1 MATLTRVPPN
11 ELRKTLTVPQS
22 SCTINFIPGQ
32 WVRVKRGLYRGDVG
46 CVSRAEDESLS
57 RPGVTVLLVPR
68 LVYPLQVIDTP
79 DEALR
84 SKAPFSKRK
93 RETRPPLAL
102 LEPSKCRNHL
112 QRISSTDFRYQNWD
126 FSGGLILKLF
136 SKQTLVAAQEI
147 PSEIASLFQTVQEQH
162 DGLVNLAT
170 MPLPAFWD
178 FQEGERVLIIASN
191 SERKAGTVQTAPQ
204 WQRAAVGLV
213 QVCEINV
220 AELGFQ
226 SIRTRNILK
235 DISIGDFVEVVA
247 GQHQGKSGFI
257 AAKNDGHLGIC
268 KGTKGRGIVS
278 CWFFAQSPSQQE
290 FNIEFPWRDV
300 QVRIVV
306 GTFADQ
312 LGIVKNVWR
321 DFRGFLRLLIYITNQ
336 FCSIELDHCCVVECR
351 YVYSD

>member
-1 MATLTRVPPN
+1 
-11 ELRKTLTVPQS
+11 
-22 SCTINFIPGQ
+22 
-32 WVRVKRGLYRGDVG
+32 
-46 CVSRAEDESLS
+46 
-57 RPGVTVLLVPR
+57 
-68 LVYPLQVIDTP
+68 
-79 DEALR
+79 R
-84 SKAPFSKRK
+84 SKAPSKRK

-247 GQHQGKSGFI
+247 GQHQGESGFI

-268 KGTKGRGIVS
+268 KGTKGRGIDFLVHANSTRLATPKFQRINKPWIGAEVVVVS
-278 CWFFAQSPSQQE
+278 GPFSGTSATVQDVTIDARRRLRLTVQAICTGKNVELGYF
-290 FNIEFPWRDV
+290 DV
-300 QVRIVV
+300 QER
-306 GTFADQ
+306 
-312 LGIVKNVWR
+312 W
-321 DFRGFLRLLIYITNQ
+321 Y
-336 FCSIELDHCCVVECR
+336 VETLC
-351 YVYSD
+351 